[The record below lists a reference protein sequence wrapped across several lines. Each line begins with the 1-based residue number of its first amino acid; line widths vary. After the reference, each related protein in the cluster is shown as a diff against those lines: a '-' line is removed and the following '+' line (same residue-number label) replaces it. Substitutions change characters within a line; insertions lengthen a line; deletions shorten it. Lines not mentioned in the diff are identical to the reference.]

1 MNRLLSAALLWLACL
16 ALPVAAQEGA
26 IVKTP
31 HGALAGQVLDDGSRV
46 FRGIPYAVPPVG
58 AARWRPPA
66 PAADWAG
73 TRDATRFGPACM
85 QPASPATGIY
95 ASELPAMSEDCLTL
109 NIWTPKAARKAAV
122 MVWLHGGSL
131 VSGHGGSPFF
141 DGARLAREGV
151 IVVTLNYRLGIFGF
165 LAHPGLSAESPHH
178 VSGNYGLLDQV
189 AALKWVRSNIAAFG
203 GDPDNVTIFGESAGA
218 LSVAYLLAS
227 PLADG
232 LFHKAIAQSPYLVPT
247 PELKNRAY
255 GMLSGEE
262 IGLRVAEK
270 LGAADI
276 KAMRAI
282 DVATLNALPSQ
293 GGPVPQATVDG
304 WFLRKQ
310 LLNVFDAGEQAQ
322 VPLIAGFNSGEIRS
336 LRGLAPPVP
345 ASASAYEAA
354 IRAQYGDLAGR
365 YLTLY
370 PATDLTDAIL
380 AATRDAIYGWSAERL
395 VAKQMRSG
403 IPSYLYYFD
412 HSYPASEALNLGA
425 FHAAEVP
432 YVFGAA
438 GTDASLPP
446 NWPKP
451 PVDAR
456 ERDFSRAMLSY
467 WTAFAKRG
475 VPSAPGEPAWR
486 PYAEGRAYMGFRDR
500 AEASADL
507 LPGHYALAEEMR
519 CRRRAAGQSW
529 IPMIGGAPALLPATP
544 CGGSGR

>member
-1 MNRLLSAALLWLACL
+1 MKRLLHAALLWLACL
-16 ALPVAAQEGA
+16 PPPVAAQEGA
-26 IVKTP
+26 IVKTS

-46 FRGIPYAVPPVG
+46 FRGVPYAAPPVG

-73 TRDATRFGPACM
+73 ARDATHFGPACV
-85 QPASPATGIY
+85 QPKSSATSIY
-95 ASELPAMSEDCLTL
+95 ASDLPAMSEDCLTL
-109 NIWTPKAARKAAV
+109 NIWAPKAVRKAAV

-151 IVVTLNYRLGIFGF
+151 IAVTINYRLGIFGF
-165 LAHPGLSAESPHH
+165 LAHPELSAESPHH
-178 VSGNYGLLDQV
+178 ASGNYGLLDQV
-189 AALKWVRSNIAAFG
+189 AALEWVRDNIAAFG
-203 GDPDNVTIFGESAGA
+203 GDPDNVTVFGESAGA

-247 PELKNRAY
+247 PELKSRAY

-262 IGLRVAEK
+262 IGLQVAEK
-270 LGAADI
+270 LGAANLE
-276 KAMRAI
+276 ALRAI
-282 DVATLNALPSQ
+282 DAAMLNALPPQ

-304 WFLRKQ
+304 WFLHKQ
-310 LLNVFDAGEQAQ
+310 LLDVFDAGDQAQ

-345 ASASAYEAA
+345 ASVSAYEAA
-354 IRAQYGDLAGR
+354 IRAQYGDLAAR
-365 YLTLY
+365 YLDLY
-370 PATDLTDAIL
+370 PATDLADTIL

-395 VAKQMRSG
+395 VAKQVNRG
-403 IPSYLYYFD
+403 VPSYLYYFD

-438 GTDASLPP
+438 GTDAPLPP
-446 NWPKP
+446 NWPRP
-451 PVDAR
+451 PVDAG
-456 ERDFSRAMLSY
+456 ERKLSQAMLSY
-467 WTAFAKRG
+467 WTTFAKYG
-475 VPSAPGEPAWR
+475 SPSAPGEPIWR
-486 PYAEGRAYMGFRDR
+486 PYADGRAYMGFRGH
-500 AEASADL
+500 AEASVNL
-507 LPGHYALAEEMR
+507 LPGHYALAEEVK
-519 CRRRAAGQSW
+519 CRRRAAGQTW
-529 IPMIGGAPALLPATP
+529 IPMIASVPARLPASP
-544 CGGSGR
+544 CSGSDH